1 MTAIITSIDDTAN
14 AAVIDESVP
23 DIYRASISRGS
34 VNVSP
39 LVFDNAFTAPN
50 SPHFF
55 LPYRQDPSILSVF
68 NPKQICSGLARYT
81 IIKQVNNFYLISMLL
96 KKMAVIYIFT
106 LI

>member
-23 DIYRASISRGS
+23 DIYSASISRGS

-50 SPHFF
+50 SPSALDVHNIIPYISDHFIF
-55 LPYRQDPSILSVF
+55 GSVILKNIVKPSAPISAAASSSSFPSELST
-68 NPKQICSGLARYT
+68 G
-81 IIKQVNNFYLISMLL
+81 IISLD
-96 KKMAVIYIFT
+96 T
-106 LI
+106 